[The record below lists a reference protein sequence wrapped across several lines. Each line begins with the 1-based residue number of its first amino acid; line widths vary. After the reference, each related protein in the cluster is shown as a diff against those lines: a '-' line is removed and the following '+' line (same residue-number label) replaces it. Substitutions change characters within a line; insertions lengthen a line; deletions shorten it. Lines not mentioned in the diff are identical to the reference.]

1 MMIRSPLKFLLPL
14 FLSVAPVWS
23 WTTQNNSPQLHNSEQ
38 ANNHHQSV
46 SYTSS
51 RRSVLDNLVT
61 GAAAIV
67 ATGVAIPQ
75 ISLAAVVDTDT
86 VEFQRQKDKLSYTI
100 KIPSTCKE
108 TQKPV
113 RTHLDE
119 VNFVSDQV
127 KGYQYGVTVDPVR
140 INSLREVRTEQNT
153 SRR

>member
-1 MMIRSPLKFLLPL
+1 
-14 FLSVAPVWS
+14 
-23 WTTQNNSPQLHNSEQ
+23 
-38 ANNHHQSV
+38 
-46 SYTSS
+46 
-51 RRSVLDNLVT
+51 VLDNLVT